1 MGGFDDPRMKEKRIG
16 NGSLD
21 ENVRLRLIVAAVVVV
36 VEDGGAGMDGVLC

>member
-21 ENVRLRLIVAAVVVV
+21 ENVRLRFIVAVV